1 MRTMTDTQRDLVL
14 VTGASGFVGSAVA
27 RAARRHDDALHDR
40 ASYRYYWAVL
50 RRARAT
56 GQPLPAESAP
66 LFGDAGERAARG
78 REK

>member
-1 MRTMTDTQRDLVL
+1 
-14 VTGASGFVGSAVA
+14 
-27 RAARRHDDALHDR
+27 
-40 ASYRYYWAVL
+40 VL